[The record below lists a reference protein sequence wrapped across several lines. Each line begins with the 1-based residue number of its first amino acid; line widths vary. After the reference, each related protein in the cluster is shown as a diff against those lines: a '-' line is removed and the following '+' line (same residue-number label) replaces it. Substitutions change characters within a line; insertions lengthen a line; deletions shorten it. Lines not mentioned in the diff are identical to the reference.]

1 MIGFLVI
8 GAVGL
13 GLLVVALV
21 FGEVLDV
28 FDIDVGGGFLSGP
41 VIGSF
46 LAAFGFGG
54 ALAMYGADLG
64 VTGGAAAGLAGGVV
78 VGGIAGVATRSLM
91 SMPTDESVRTSDLVG
106 LSAIVVTPIPEG
118 GFGEVNVSHLGQTLK
133 YNARARQSVDVGDT
147 VTVVAVLSSSAV
159 MVAPLEE
166 GAQD

>member
-1 MIGFLVI
+1 MVGFLVI

-13 GLLVVALV
+13 GLLLV
-21 FGEVLDV
+21 SLIFGEVLEV

-64 VTGGAAAGLAGGVV
+64 VVGGAISGLASGGI

-91 SMPTDESVRTSDLVG
+91 SMPTDESMRTSDLVG
-106 LSAIVVTPIPEG
+106 LTAVVVTPIPEG
-118 GFGEVNVSHLGQTLK
+118 GFGEVNVSHLGQTMK
-133 YNARARQSVDVGDT
+133 YNARARQAIDIGTPVE
-147 VTVVAVLSSSAV
+147 VTAVLSSSAL
-159 MVAPLEE
+159 MVTPAEDDT
-166 GAQD
+166 QN